1 MGNIICVL
9 VVLIVLVLLE
19 SWRENR
25 VFRKTYY
32 RIESS
37 KLQKLQRARK
47 VIFLSDLHNHCYGEE
62 NQKLLD
68 AIKKEEPDLILITGD
83 MLIGKEGISPET
95 AQAFVCQLPKI
106 CEVYYS
112 NGNHEQRMKENTEK
126 YEDIYYNIKKN

>member
-47 VIFLSDLHNHCYGEE
+47 VIF
-62 NQKLLD
+62 
-68 AIKKEEPDLILITGD
+68 
-83 MLIGKEGISPET
+83 
-95 AQAFVCQLPKI
+95 
-106 CEVYYS
+106 
-112 NGNHEQRMKENTEK
+112 
-126 YEDIYYNIKKN
+126 

>member
-112 NGNHEQRMKENTEK
+112 NGNH
-126 YEDIYYNIKKN
+126 